1 MSEAGRT
8 FRTEL
13 SRVRGLGAAKEG
25 VHHWWMQRVSAIA
38 LVPLTLWFAIAL
50 VAHSGADYATTRAWL
65 GSPVIFGL
73 MVLLIGATFYHAQL
87 GLQVV
92 IEDYIHR
99 EGWKI
104 ALILVTKL
112 ASLVLALAAIVALLV
127 IAFGR

>member
-1 MSEAGRT
+1 MSETGRT

-38 LVPLTLWFAIAL
+38 LVPLTLWFVIAL
-50 VAHSGADYATTRAWL
+50 VGHSGADSATTRAWL

-127 IAFGR
+127 TAFGR

>member
-1 MSEAGRT
+1 MSEAGRA

-13 SRVRGLGAAKEG
+13 GRVRGLGAAKEG

-38 LVPLTLWFAIAL
+38 LVPLTLWFVIAL
-50 VAHSGADYATTRAWL
+50 VAHTGADYAATRAWL
-65 GSPVIFGL
+65 GSPVTFGL
-73 MVLLIGATFYHAQL
+73 MVLLIGATFYHVQL

-92 IEDYIHR
+92 IEDYVHR

-104 ALILVTKL
+104 ALILVTRL

>member
-13 SRVRGLGAAKEG
+13 GRVRGLGAAKEG

-38 LVPLTLWFAIAL
+38 LVPLTLWFVIAL
-50 VAHSGADYATTRAWL
+50 VAHTGADYATARAWL
-65 GSPVIFGL
+65 GSPVTFGL
-73 MVLLIGATFYHAQL
+73 MVLLVGATFYHAQL

-104 ALILVTKL
+104 ALILLTKL

>member
-1 MSEAGRT
+1 VSEGGRA

-13 SRVRGLGAAKEG
+13 GRVRGLGAAKEG

-38 LVPLTLWFAIAL
+38 LVPLTLWFVIAL
-50 VAHSGADYATTRAWL
+50 VAHVGDDYAAARAWL
-65 GSPVIFGL
+65 ASPVTFGL

-104 ALILVTKL
+104 TLILVTKL

-127 IAFGR
+127 IAFGS

>member
-1 MSEAGRT
+1 MSEAERA

-13 SRVRGLGAAKEG
+13 GRVRGLGAAREG

-38 LVPLTLWFAIAL
+38 LVPLTLWFVIAL
-50 VAHSGADYATTRAWL
+50 VAHTGADYATTRAWL
-65 GSPVIFGL
+65 GSPVTFGSML
-73 MVLLIGATFYHAQL
+73 LLIGATFYHAQL

-92 IEDYIHR
+92 IEDYIHH

-104 ALILVTKL
+104 ALILLTKL
-112 ASLVLALAAIVALLV
+112 TSLVLALAAIGALLF